1 MRRLLSFSCLL
12 FFLSV
17 SSQEKDDIDDIKSK
31 NISEDFLKERF
42 ENDTVKTYY
51 DDLGEITNQTY
62 AESYKLTWKEDTL
75 WYVNEY
81 DMKNQLQMRASY
93 SDKDLEI
100 KQGEFESYYDD
111 GSLASSCLYRNGFIV
126 DVYLEWN
133 ENGNLSM
140 EGRYAD
146 SLSFDQRVEIHKFN
160 KSAVFPGQTDSLSVK
175 DGVWEF
181 YHFNGLLSAKEEYD
195 KGKLISAN
203 YFEED
208 GKPAGSDAVVE
219 IMPAF
224 PGGIEGL
231 MKYLKK
237 NIKYPKQDKR
247 SGKEGLTM
255 VSFVVNRDGFVQDAK
270 VIKSATPLMDEESL
284 RVVNSMPKWTPGKKE
299 NRRIE
304 LEFNL
309 PIQFQNR

>member
-17 SSQEKDDIDDIKSK
+17 SSQDKGDVDYIKSK

-51 DDLGEITNQTY
+51 DELGEITNQAY
-62 AESYKLTWKEDTL
+62 AEFYKLTWKEDTI
-75 WYVNEY
+75 WNVNKY
-81 DMKNQLQMRASY
+81 NMANQLLMRASY
-93 SDKDLEI
+93 SDQDLEI
-100 KQGEFESYYDD
+100 KHGEFESYYDN
-111 GSLASSCLYRNGFIV
+111 GSRASSCLYRNGFIV

-160 KSAVFPGQTDSLSVK
+160 KSAIFPGQTDSLSVK

-181 YHFNGLLSAKEEYD
+181 YHFNGLLSAEEEYD

-208 GKPAGSDAVVE
+208 GKPAASNAIVE

-237 NIKYPKQDKR
+237 NVKYPKQDKR

-255 VSFVVNRDGFVQDAK
+255 VSFVVNRDGLVQDAK

-309 PIQFQNR
+309 PIQFQIR